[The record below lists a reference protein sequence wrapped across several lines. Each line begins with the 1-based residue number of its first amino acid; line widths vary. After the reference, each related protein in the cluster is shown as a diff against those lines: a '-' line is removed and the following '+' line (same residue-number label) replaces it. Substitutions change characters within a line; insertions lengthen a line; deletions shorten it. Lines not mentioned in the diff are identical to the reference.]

1 MSEGASADED
11 LGDLAD
17 LQGGHGA
24 DLAARGLDSVL
35 EGESVDDGGEH
46 SGVVSGRLGHAEL
59 AGESA
64 AEQVAAADHDADL
77 DAAIAAFDDLSGD
90 VVERLGVD
98 A

>member
-1 MSEGASADED
+1 MAEGASADED

-17 LQGGHGA
+17 LQGGHGSDFTA
-24 DLAARGLDSVL
+24 SGFDGVL
-35 EGESVDDGGEH
+35 QGESVDDGGEH
-46 SGVVSGRLGHAEL
+46 SGVMSGRLGHAEL

-64 AEQVAAADHDADL
+64 AEEVAAADDDADF
-77 DAAIAAFDDLSGD
+77 DASVAALDDLSGD